1 MKKSLF
7 EILSNP
13 TRVKIIKVLSKGE
26 LCACEIPSKVGK
38 SQPNISQQ
46 LKLLTKAKI
55 LKPRRKG
62 KMILYSLLDKRVI
75 DIIDVAESIEVSK

>member
-7 EILSNP
+7 KILSNT

-55 LKPRRKG
+55 LKSRRKG